1 MKKIIVLCFSLL
13 NKNHDFDRLVYLFV
27 NLFVYSSQL
36 CIHTF
41 IHSFSFYLFLSV
53 SMRPS
58 LSKSDNA
65 LSSLTSV
72 INGRFKRH
80 HSIDD
85 DYPGRTD
92 NEKFRLNL
100 STDHR
105 VPNTQQRDDIE
116 QEISFQKSMISSEI
130 MVCLIKQKKKKKTRE
145 ISFVFLQNV
154 VDWFS
159 QLDDRY
165 KEKLLRE
172 LVVRKRKS

>member
-1 MKKIIVLCFSLL
+1 
-13 NKNHDFDRLVYLFV
+13 
-27 NLFVYSSQL
+27 
-36 CIHTF
+36 
-41 IHSFSFYLFLSV
+41 
-53 SMRPS
+53 MRPS

-130 MVCLIKQKKKKKTRE
+130 MVCLINKRRRKKYEKYLSFFCRMLSIGLVNLMIDIKKNYYE
-145 ISFVFLQNV
+145 N
-154 VDWFS
+154 
-159 QLDDRY
+159 
-165 KEKLLRE
+165 
-172 LVVRKRKS
+172 

>member
-1 MKKIIVLCFSLL
+1 MILIGLFIYLL
-13 NKNHDFDRLVYLFV
+13 I
-27 NLFVYSSQL
+27 SL
-36 CIHTF
+36 CIALNSAYIHSF

-145 ISFVFLQNV
+145 ISFVFFCRML
-154 VDWFS
+154 S
-159 QLDDRY
+159 IG
-165 KEKLLRE
+165 
-172 LVVRKRKS
+172 LVNLMIDIKKNYYEN